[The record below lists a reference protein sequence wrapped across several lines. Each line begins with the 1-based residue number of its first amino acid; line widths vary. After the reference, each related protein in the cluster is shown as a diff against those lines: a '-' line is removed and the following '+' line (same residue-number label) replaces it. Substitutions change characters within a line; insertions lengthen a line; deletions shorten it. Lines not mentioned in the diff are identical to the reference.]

1 MTIVVRSVDLSTNN
15 HAARR
20 SSEKILGHTENA
32 CVQLIEQVRGRVS
45 PEDHLSG
52 EELTELAGRAFEGYA
67 QGLLKELLTEPSL
80 QTGSHCASTGD
91 PLDDTWVKRQFHAGL
106 DRAGAALREALAES
120 RYRHT
125 VAQGLQRKMFE
136 AELMLRRALKARFSA
151 GPSGSATPVPVS

>member
-1 MTIVVRSVDLSTNN
+1 LSTNSR
-15 HAARR
+15 AVRMR
-20 SSEKILGHTENA
+20 GEKILGHTEKA
-32 CVQLIEQVRGRVS
+32 CIQLIEQVRGRVS
-45 PEDHLSG
+45 PENHLSG

-67 QGLLKELLTEPSL
+67 QGLLKELLTGPSL
-80 QTGSHCASTGD
+80 QTGTHSASTRD

-136 AELMLRRALKARFSA
+136 AELMLRRALKARFA
-151 GPSGSATPVPVS
+151 TGPSASAAPVPVS